1 MDRFCDLHTH
11 SHFSDGTFSPAQ
23 LLAAAREAN
32 LTAIALCDHN
42 TVLGLLEFLAA
53 AKEYDVEAIPGA
65 EFSTDYQG
73 TELHILG
80 LFIRPEYFETV
91 TGLMDEAQQRKERS
105 NRELIE
111 ALSRAGYPMDLER
124 IKSKTPKGQINRSH
138 IAAELTELGY
148 TATRQE
154 AFSKLLSPKCGYYNP
169 PERISAFQMIERIK
183 SMGAVAVLAHPFL
196 NLKEEATL
204 RGFLGSAKDAGLDG
218 MEVLYPLFDAEKT
231 RLAAELAKVL
241 GLLPTGGSDFH
252 GANKPDIRIGK
263 GKGELAVPESF
274 LDGLKKAVGRH

>member
-1 MDRFCDLHTH
+1 MEKLCDLHTH

-23 LLAAAREAN
+23 LLAAAQGAN
-32 LTAIALCDHN
+32 LAAIALCDHN
-42 TVLGLLEFLAA
+42 TVLGLPEFLAA
-53 AKEYDVEAIPGA
+53 AKEYEVEAVPGA

-80 LFIRPEYFETV
+80 LFIQPEYFERV

-111 ALSRAGYPMDLER
+111 ALNRVGYPLNLER
-124 IKSKTPKGQINRSH
+124 IKRKTPKGQINRSH

-154 AFSKLLSPKCGYYNP
+154 AFTKLLSPKCGLYNP
-169 PERISAFQMIERIK
+169 PERISAFRMIELIK

-196 NLKEEATL
+196 NLKEEASL
-204 RGFLGSAKDAGLDG
+204 RGFLEPAKEAGLDG
-218 MEVLYPLFDAEKT
+218 MEVLYPLFDAERT
-231 RLAAELAKVL
+231 RLAVRLAKEYE
-241 GLLPTGGSDFH
+241 LLPSGGSDFH
-252 GANKPDIRIGK
+252 GANKPDIRLGK

-274 LDGLKKAVGRH
+274 LDGLKKRAQNA